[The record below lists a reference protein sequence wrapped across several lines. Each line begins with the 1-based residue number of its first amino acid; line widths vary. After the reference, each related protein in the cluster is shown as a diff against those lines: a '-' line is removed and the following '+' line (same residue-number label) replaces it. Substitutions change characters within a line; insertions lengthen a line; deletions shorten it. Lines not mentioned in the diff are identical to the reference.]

1 MILNG
6 FLVFVLVISL
16 ITVFVI
22 LLEDIKGFINPKNK
36 RYIIVLK
43 GGFEFRTDKETAYR
57 IYRNIT
63 HPPMIGRSEYY
74 SKLDVLL
81 YYDDVMKISK
91 GKKVYW
97 EKGVQ

>member
-1 MILNG
+1 MVLNIL
-6 FLVFVLVISL
+6 LVIVLVMFL
-16 ITVFVI
+16 ITGLSIF
-22 LLEDIKGFINPKNK
+22 LEDIKDFINPKNK
-36 RYIIVLK
+36 RYVIILK

-63 HPPMIGRSEYY
+63 HPPKIGRSEYY

-81 YYDDVMKISK
+81 YYDDVVKISK